1 LDTGSDVTLI
11 SASIAEGIT
20 VTKTNHTPTAANG
33 TEIKL
38 LGEASLPITFGTY
51 NGVITGLVSEHVA
64 EVMLDID
71 WLVDNG
77 IIWEFKQSRIE
88 VGRDYYT
95 LH

>member
-1 LDTGSDVTLI
+1 
-11 SASIAEGIT
+11 
-20 VTKTNHTPTAANG
+20 
-33 TEIKL
+33 
-38 LGEASLPITFGTY
+38 
-51 NGVITGLVSEHVA
+51 
-64 EVMLDID
+64 MLDID